1 MCGIVGLFTKTPKL
15 QSQLG
20 DYLSSMLIQMSDRGP
35 DSAGVALYRQPA
47 PKGATKLSLHAAD
60 PDYPWPAL
68 KSHLRKELSDKVEL
82 EVRGTHAVVVVH
94 EAFPVIEAWLKEHHP
109 ELDIVSA
116 GDTIEIFKEK
126 GLPRDVVER
135 FDLRHVAG
143 SHALGH
149 TRMATESAVTTE
161 HSHPFSTGMDLCL
174 VHNGSLSNHNRLR
187 QKLKREGITFKTDND
202 TEVGAGYLAWRLREG
217 DTLEE
222 ALTHGFSDLDGFYT
236 FAIGTRDGFAVVR
249 DPIACKHAVLAE
261 TDDWVAMA
269 TEYRAIAVLPGADHA
284 NIWEPKPGTIYAWN
298 HAA

>member
-15 QSQLG
+15 QTRLG
-20 DYLSSMLIQMSDRGP
+20 DYLSSMLIEMSDRGP
-35 DSAGVALYRQPA
+35 DSAGVAIYREPA
-47 PKGATKLSLHAAD
+47 PQGATKLSLFAAD
-60 PDYPWPAL
+60 PDYGWKGLLGEL
-68 KSHLRKELSDKVEL
+68 KRELHDRATL
-82 EVRGTHAVVVVH
+82 EVRGSHAVVVVH
-94 EAFPVIEAWLKEHHP
+94 EPFETIAAWLAANRP
-109 ELDIVSA
+109 ELKIVSA

-126 GLPRDVVER
+126 GLPKEVVER
-135 FDLRHVAG
+135 FDLRSVHG

-187 QKLKREGITFKTDND
+187 QKLKREGIEFRTDND
-202 TEVGAGYLAWRLREG
+202 TEVAAGYMAWRLRQG
-217 DTLEE
+217 DSLEQAVE
-222 ALTHGFSDLDGFYT
+222 HGFSDLDGFYT

-269 TEYRAIAVLPGADHA
+269 TEYRAIAVLPGADQA
-284 NIWEPKPGTIYAWN
+284 EIWEPKPGTIYSWN
-298 HAA
+298 HA